1 MNKNFKA
8 TLAGFFILMAFPGL
22 AMADVVQGRVA
33 GIYANAIDMTVYDA
47 QGRPYP
53 NIIRLK
59 TDSGTRL
66 NGFTTAAIIK
76 KNDPLQIELR
86 EESAGVW
93 RADSITRLVSMNP
106 YSRPSMPQSNSLMDA
121 LRSGQQRMGAA
132 LQSEQGQK
140 AVRGGLQ
147 GAVVGALASAASG
160 GKTLKGAL
168 VGAGTGILGGLFGD
182 VLGQVIFG
190 QGGQQPSAPNVAT
203 YPDSRN

>member
-1 MNKNFKA
+1 MKTKMKA
-8 TLAGFFILMAFPGL
+8 FFLSVLMVCVMTTAAL
-22 AMADVVQGRVA
+22 ADVIQGRVA

-47 QGRPYP
+47 QGRVYP
-53 NIIRLK
+53 NILRLK

-76 KNDPLQIELR
+76 KNDPLQIEVR

-93 RADSITRLVSMNP
+93 RADSITRLVSMSP
-106 YSRPSMPQSNSLMDA
+106 YSRPSMPPSSSLMDA
-121 LRSGQQRMGAA
+121 LRSGQQKVGEA

-140 AVRGGLQ
+140 AIRGGLQ
-147 GAVVGALASAASG
+147 GALVGAMASAASG

-182 VLGQVIFG
+182 VLGQALFG
-190 QGGQQPSAPNVAT
+190 QGQQQSAPAVAS
-203 YPDSRN
+203 YPDSRR